1 VATTVRWP
9 SSRPRRRPADSAVD
23 VVRDFF
29 ARRQPVGLILP
40 DGQSYDDGATLHA
53 VTGGGGRLT
62 IELDTGRSLIVTGD
76 ATIREVG
83 RSLVIRDFDV
93 ATFGREAGGIRTARE
108 GVIEIVSASPMRMR
122 RTLNAEDVRAAVAA
136 SDRPDRAVRIGD
148 DDGRPPGDN
157 TSVLLRRPD
166 GTWFTAY
173 SERGRYDD
181 PRVFEDEDAACRDFL
196 EMIGQLSAT
205 VVRAFFRRWR
215 SVYVLMPD
223 GWLGR
228 PYDTWYELESVT
240 DDRAELTIVLAGGL
254 SLTVPHAATVRD
266 VGESLLIT
274 DFESAMLRGGG
285 FGTRRYRPGVIELMA
300 VRSGAQPVGHH
311 GPR

>member
-1 VATTVRWP
+1 MRWL
-9 SSRPRRRPADSAVD
+9 RRWVRRRPADSAVD

-40 DGQSYDDGATLHA
+40 DGRSYDDGATLHA
-53 VTGGGGRLT
+53 VTGDFRGLT
-62 IELDTGRSLIVTGD
+62 IELDTGRSVVVTGD

-83 RSLVIRDFDV
+83 GRLVIRDFDV
-93 ATFGREAGGIRTARE
+93 ATFGREGGGVHTVRE
-108 GVIEIVSASPMRMR
+108 GAIEIGSAGPARMT
-122 RTLNAEDVRAAVAA
+122 RTLTVADVRAAVAA
-136 SDRPDRAVRIGD
+136 SDRPGRHVRIGD
-148 DDGRPPGDN
+148 DDGRLPGDD
-157 TSVLLRRPD
+157 TSVLLHRPD
-166 GTWFTAY
+166 DTWFTAY
-173 SERGRYDD
+173 AERGTYYDL
-181 PRVFEDEDAACRDFL
+181 RVFEDEDAACRDFL
-196 EMIGQLSAT
+196 EMIGQLSAA
-205 VVRAFFRRWR
+205 VVRAFFGRWS

-228 PYDTWYELESVT
+228 PYDSWYELESVT
-240 DDRAELTIVLAGGL
+240 DDRIELTIAFAGGL

-274 DFESAMLRGGG
+274 DFDSAMLRGGG

-300 VRSGAQPVGHH
+300 VSPGVLPVGHH